1 MVSFLLSWARSP
13 LDLPSPATGRLGAQ
27 PCPCQGKRFTGG
39 GRGGQRRG
47 EVAGTASPPPP
58 NPAWWGLG
66 RWGGGSRQEPL
77 TPLPHPPWLG
87 VGVLAPGGGPWGV
100 SKLLLCCEERGAAGW
115 ALAPPASPPPVQA
128 GGDEVSFGGAGAPL
142 GLGAV
147 RFPSLLYVALLG
159 CGAGPPPPPPGAAG
173 GGYACAWAP
182 PAPLLQPGSGGG
194 LCFGVGFN
202 FVFGGKRNGAFPPWL
217 RPTSESLDSFPPA
230 SWLVGF
236 FFFNLKKKRKKKKR
250 LKK

>member
-39 GRGGQRRG
+39 GGGG
-47 EVAGTASPPPP
+47 AAAGGGGWDSLTPPP

-159 CGAGPPPPPPGAAG
+159 CGAGPPPPPPGRLGGDMRVPGRRRPRCCSRGVG
-173 GGYACAWAP
+173 GGFVLGWVLILFSEGKEMAP
-182 PAPLLQPGSGGG
+182 
-194 LCFGVGFN
+194 
-202 FVFGGKRNGAFPPWL
+202 
-217 RPTSESLDSFPPA
+217 SLH
-230 SWLVGF
+230 G
-236 FFFNLKKKRKKKKR
+236 
-250 LKK
+250 